1 LKRCD
6 NHGVQPLGAHF
17 GGHEKVIKVHHAGM
31 NRIVHRDEKDTGGRH
46 GHVGMPAVEQ
56 DRNVMIPMQEN
67 EGLVVNDN
75 KEGIKE
81 FADIKEVVSLVFLS
95 LVNGSNPHLHLWK
108 LAENKQLHPKT
119 GRSRPIHGSWIK
131 T

>member
-1 LKRCD
+1 
-6 NHGVQPLGAHF
+6 
-17 GGHEKVIKVHHAGM
+17 
-31 NRIVHRDEKDTGGRH
+31 
-46 GHVGMPAVEQ
+46 MPAVEQ

-67 EGLVVNDN
+67 EGLLVNDN

-95 LVNGSNPHLHLWK
+95 LVNGSNSHMHLRK

-119 GRSRPIHGSWIK
+119 G
-131 T
+131 